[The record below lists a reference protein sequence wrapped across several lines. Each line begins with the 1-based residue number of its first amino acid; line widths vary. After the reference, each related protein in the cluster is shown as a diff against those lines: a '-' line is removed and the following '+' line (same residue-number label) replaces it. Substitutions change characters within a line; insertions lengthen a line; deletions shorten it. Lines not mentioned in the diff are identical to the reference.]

1 MQHTWVSMYCSHPL
15 CSIDLPVISKAVL
28 HISHFLQ
35 QLLNC
40 IHWNGNAIVVSI
52 NSAAIV
58 IYKIRLEQ
66 STPQYVFLCIINS
79 SLHLAKACFWV
90 AILICFN
97 RCLKNTKW
105 SLTNKLKKI
114 TTISLCSMRF
124 SFGWKKNALL
134 FSSSFR
140 QFVGLKN
147 LRYLPTA
154 LMLSSV
160 FWMSVTWLFWF
171 MPDILYTRGMQ

>member
-105 SLTNKLKKI
+105 SLTNKLKKNNHN
-114 TTISLCSMRF
+114 
-124 SFGWKKNALL
+124 K
-134 FSSSFR
+134 
-140 QFVGLKN
+140 
-147 LRYLPTA
+147 
-154 LMLSSV
+154 SV
-160 FWMSVTWLFWF
+160 LHEVQFWMKEKRSFIFIFFQAVCGTQESEVSSHCTDAKFRLLDVCDVVVLVHAWY
-171 MPDILYTRGMQ
+171 PLY